1 MATREEWIA
10 ASGAEWAAHV
20 AATDAALGPFGEE
33 ARTRL
38 ALRPGEHVLDLG
50 CGAAASTLMLA
61 RDVGETGRVTAI
73 DISPDLVRL
82 ARDRAEG
89 RPNVEVIEADAA
101 RHDFGSQSFDALFS
115 RFGCTFFDDPSAA
128 WAHLHRA
135 MRPGSRVSLIV
146 WRALEENDWARVPL
160 EAAAEVFGDTGPT
173 LGEAPQGVGPF
184 AWAEPAVFEPL
195 LEGAGFRE
203 IVREKF
209 EKRVPYGAGTAKS
222 SLDRAVNMMVHVGP
236 LARRIRTTDEA
247 EREDTRKQVEKRLK
261 RLLRPYDDDDAVR
274 MTGRAWLITARV

>member
-1 MATREEWIA
+1 MATREEWMA

-82 ARDRAEG
+82 ARDRADG
-89 RPNVEVIEADAA
+89 HPNVDVIEADAA
-101 RHDFGSQSFDALFS
+101 RHDFGEQTFDALFS
-115 RFGCTFFDDPSAA
+115 RFGCTFFDDPPAA
-128 WAHLHRA
+128 WAHLHRRL
-135 MRPGSRVSLIV
+135 RPEARVSLVV
-146 WRALEENDWARVPL
+146 WRTLEENDWARVPL

-173 LGEAPQGVGPF
+173 LGAAPEGVGPF

-209 EKRVPYGAGTAKS
+209 EKRVPYGTGTAKS
-222 SLDRAVNMMVHVGP
+222 SLERAVNMMVHVGP
-236 LARRIRTTDEA
+236 LARRIRNAPPE
-247 EREDTRKQVEKRLK
+247 EREDVQKRVEKRLR

-274 MTGRAWLITARV
+274 MTGRAWIITARA